1 MFFALVSKFVGR
13 ADLEGQGKTSVKKG
27 ERRLLSYS
35 NEHKLLRENKDNKNR
50 SKEKVGP
57 SERGT

>member
-13 ADLEGQGKTSVKKG
+13 AYLEGQSKTSVKKG
-27 ERRLLSYS
+27 ERRLSYS